1 VAQHELT
8 EPVLSAPQTTLS
20 VMAAW
25 DGEAVS
31 AGSDEPAH
39 TGARR
44 QLSDPEAAARRA
56 ALRAERVA
64 AGLDELDRWLRDR
77 IRSGLAG
84 LEHAGYAEIDR
95 IAARMVD
102 AQAPGVA
109 NLLRAI
115 PAELAG
121 PGWPARVLEQFAA
134 LHLLIQAHRRLG
146 ELPPDLQATVRSR
159 VGYPV
164 AKQDVLARPAVADR
178 WLAVGMV
185 DVVEFRLETRRVW
198 LHGQTTGRWALWLNF
213 APPGGYLDTRVLPGQ
228 LLDAELHFYPG
239 SGQQRALIGRQVDLG
254 ETVHRQIP
262 TATKTLADV
271 QRRFATLL
279 AEDPWAS
286 RMPALIEA
294 TPIPRASGEP
304 WLLRDRAGTACRLVD
319 PSGEP
324 WSLLARSGGQPIVLF
339 GEWDGRA
346 LRPLGVLP
354 DDHGLPYSVVASG
367 QAA

>member
-1 VAQHELT
+1 
-8 EPVLSAPQTTLS
+8 
-20 VMAAW
+20 MAAL
-25 DGEAVS
+25 DGEAVP
-31 AGSDEPAH
+31 AGSDEPVH
-39 TGARR
+39 TGVRR
-44 QLSDPEAAARRA
+44 QLSDPEAAVRRA

-64 AGLDELDRWLRDR
+64 AGLDELDRWLKDR
-77 IRSGLAG
+77 IRSGLSG

-95 IAARMVD
+95 VAARMVD

-134 LHLLIQAHRRLG
+134 LHLLIQAHRRLT
-146 ELPPDLQATVRSR
+146 ELPPGLQATVRSR

-164 AKQDVLARPAVADR
+164 SKQDVLARPGIADR

-198 LHGQTTGRWALWLNF
+198 LQGQTTGRWALWLSF
-213 APPGGYLDTRVLPGQ
+213 APPGGYLDTTVLPGQ

-239 SGQQRALIGRQVDLG
+239 SGQQRALIGRPVDLG
-254 ETVHRQIP
+254 EQADRQTVPH
-262 TATKTLADV
+262 TEALADV

-279 AEDPWAS
+279 VEDPWAT
-286 RMPALIEA
+286 RMPALVEA
-294 TPIPRASGEP
+294 TPIPRPSGEP

-319 PSGEP
+319 PTGEP
-324 WSLLARSGGQPIVLF
+324 WSLLARSCGEPVVLF

-346 LRPLGVLP
+346 LRPLAVLS
-354 DDHGLPYSVVASG
+354 DDRGLPFSAMAYG
-367 QAA
+367 RAA

>member
-1 VAQHELT
+1 
-8 EPVLSAPQTTLS
+8 
-20 VMAAW
+20 MAAW
-25 DGEAVS
+25 DGEAAP
-31 AGSDEPAH
+31 AGSDEPARA
-39 TGARR
+39 GARR

-64 AGLDELDRWLRDR
+64 AGLDELDRWLSDR
-77 IRSGLAG
+77 IRSGLSG

-102 AQAPGVA
+102 AQAPGVG

-134 LHLLIQAHRRLG
+134 LHLLIQAHRRLTD
-146 ELPPDLQATVRSR
+146 LSPDLQATVRSR

-164 AKQDVLARPAVADR
+164 AKQDVLARPGVADR
-178 WLAVGMV
+178 WLALGMV
-185 DVVEFRLETRRVW
+185 DVIEFRLETRRVW
-198 LHGQTTGRWALWLNF
+198 LHGQTTGRWALWLSF
-213 APPGGYLDTRVLPGQ
+213 APPGGYLDTTVLPGRS
-228 LLDAELHFYPG
+228 LDAEVHFYPG
-239 SGQQRALIGRQVDLG
+239 SGQQRALIGRPVVLG
-254 ETVHRQIP
+254 ETVRRQMP
-262 TATKTLADV
+262 TATETLADV

-286 RMPALIEA
+286 RMPALLEA

-319 PSGEP
+319 PTREP
-324 WSLLARSGGQPIVLF
+324 WSLLARSGGEPIVVF
-339 GEWDGRA
+339 GEWDGKA
-346 LRPLGVLP
+346 LRPLGILP
-354 DDHGLPYSVVASG
+354 DDHGLPYCVVASG